1 MRMDEGRES
10 DNVEDRRDD
19 DSGGGSGGGL
29 RFGGGSMG
37 IGTIAIAL
45 VASYFLGINPLT
57 VLSML
62 SGGGGAPGV
71 TQQPHQDPAIRRSTS
86 IYRSMTRCA
95 RAFMRPAS
103 SPKPM

>member
-1 MRMDEGRES
+1 MRLDEERES
-10 DNVEDRRDD
+10 SNVEDRRDE
-19 DSGGGSGGGL
+19 DSGGGGGGL
-29 RFGGGSMG
+29 RFGGGG
-37 IGTIAIAL
+37 IGVGSIVIAL